1 MATPLRQ
8 LLLDPFRMITRY
20 GFLILLLL
28 FLTHFRTEFL
38 FIFITKHDKKVFLE
52 KMKAIFSSFKVWT
65 AKIIINKAK

>member
-38 FIFITKHDKKVFLE
+38 FIFITKHDKKSLLREDESYFFFL
-52 KMKAIFSSFKVWT
+52 
-65 AKIIINKAK
+65 